1 MEYIALEYILTA
13 EYNHYIDVVQ
23 YYISKVLIPT
33 YTLSKRCIFM
43 ETFERL
49 LQLMIVCTKI
59 VTKKKDIAFAITL
72 SKSLNKPGKKWLS
85 MSFFSVADVT

>member
-1 MEYIALEYILTA
+1 
-13 EYNHYIDVVQ
+13 
-23 YYISKVLIPT
+23 
-33 YTLSKRCIFM
+33 M
-43 ETFERL
+43 ETFESL

-59 VTKKKDIAFAITL
+59 VTKKEIAFAITL

>member
-1 MEYIALEYILTA
+1 
-13 EYNHYIDVVQ
+13 
-23 YYISKVLIPT
+23 
-33 YTLSKRCIFM
+33 M

-59 VTKKKDIAFAITL
+59 VTKNEIAFAITL

-85 MSFFSVADVT
+85 MSFFSVADVTSIEKGPKL